1 MIKTRLA
8 PSPTGDPHIGTVFQA
23 LLDYIVAKK
32 FNGQFLVRIEDTDRK
47 REVAG
52 AEAAIFS
59 ALDWFGLS
67 PDTNQIFRQSERL
80 KIYQEQAQK
89 LIQLGHAYYCFCSSE
104 RLTQVREEQT
114 KLGQPP
120 MYDRYCRGLDSVAA
134 AKRSQSEPHVIRLK
148 VPRNQT
154 IVVNDLLRGE
164 VKFDSNIIDDQVL
177 LKSDGWPTYHLAAT
191 VDDHLMAITHVIR
204 GEEWLS
210 SAPKHLLIYQFF
222 NWQP

>member
-23 LLDYIVAKK
+23 LLDYLVAKK

-89 LIQLGHAYYCFCSSE
+89 LIEQGFFQYVELMPIPGEDISPFE
-104 RLTQVREEQT
+104 KVRL
-114 KLGQPP
+114 P
-120 MYDRYCRGLDSVAA
+120 M
-134 AKRSQSEPHVIRLK
+134 
-148 VPRNQT
+148 T
-154 IVVNDLLRGE
+154 IILPL
-164 VKFDSNIIDDQVL
+164 IAL
-177 LKSDGWPTYHLAAT
+177 LKSVQLPS
-191 VDDHLMAITHVIR
+191 I
-204 GEEWLS
+204 
-210 SAPKHLLIYQFF
+210 
-222 NWQP
+222 